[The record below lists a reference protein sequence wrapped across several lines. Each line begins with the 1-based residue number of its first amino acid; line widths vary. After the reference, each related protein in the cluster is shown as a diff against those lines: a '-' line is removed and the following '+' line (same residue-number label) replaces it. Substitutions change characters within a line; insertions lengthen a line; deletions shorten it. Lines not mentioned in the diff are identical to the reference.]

1 MKDGSIMALLAV
13 KAVCCVGLLLA
24 LGAFSVG
31 SILAFLGNGWVQAG
45 GAIIA
50 AAGLARYLW
59 IQRQGLK
66 PETES
71 RK

>member
-1 MKDGSIMALLAV
+1 MKDGSVMALLAV
-13 KAVCCVGLLLA
+13 KAVCCFGLLLA

-50 AAGLARYLW
+50 AAGLARYSW
-59 IQRQGLK
+59 IQRQGHK